1 MEPTLSQALHLMNG
15 DAVNDRIRQ
24 GKVVAKLIEAKKSDR
39 EIVEDLYLRVFGR
52 LPLDKEWQPI
62 HQTLAASSDQ
72 RQQTLEDVF
81 WALMNSKEFYF
92 NH

>member
-15 DAVNDRIRQ
+15 DAVNDRIKQ
-24 GKVVAKLIEAKKSDR
+24 GKVVSKMIAEKKTDR

-52 LPLDKEWQPI
+52 MPIDKEWTTIQ
-62 HQTLAASSDQ
+62 QTLANAADQ
-72 RQQTLEDVF
+72 RQAALEDVF

>member
-1 MEPTLSQALHLMNG
+1 MNG
-15 DAVNDRIRQ
+15 DAVNDRIKQ
-24 GKVVAKLIEAKKSDR
+24 GKVVTKMIAEKKTDR

-52 LPLDKEWQPI
+52 MPKDKEWTTLQ
-62 HQTLAASSDQ
+62 QTLASAADQ
-72 RQQTLEDVF
+72 RPAALEDVF

>member
-1 MEPTLSQALHLMNG
+1 MNG
-15 DAVNDRIRQ
+15 DAVNDRIKQ
-24 GKVVAKLIEAKKSDR
+24 GKVVSKMIAEKKTDR

-52 LPLDKEWQPI
+52 MPIDKEWTTIQ
-62 HQTLAASSDQ
+62 QTLANAADQ
-72 RQQTLEDVF
+72 RQAALEDVF